1 LKSRLHRNSSA
12 SLTSLFE
19 EKLRLEVLQ
28 REKQRAAVLSGLFGF
43 GFIFSVLIY
52 WIFDLPES
60 ILHNL
65 PIAVGFLGFLGF
77 YELIIAVFFK
87 YLITKQNKPAS
98 PFGNLANAFIEISI
112 ISLALYCISIGL
124 PTPVYVLYTPIV
136 WMYFYFIILSTLHL
150 NFFLSFFTGSVAALQ
165 YLALGFLFLQSEQ
178 DPTLPSIMQHHL
190 MFVVKTIILL
200 FSGVAS
206 GYVAR
211 QIQQSIQSSIE
222 MSEQQNRI
230 VNLFGQ
236 QISKEVVSEML
247 KQKGSLTSSLQRV
260 TIMFID
266 IRGFTSYAE
275 TRTPQEVAD
284 YQNAFFGIIIDVV
297 NEHHGIINQL
307 LGDGCMIT
315 FGAPVPLENSTKNA
329 VQAGLDILKTVENRV
344 KSGLIPPTRLGIGL
358 HVGEAVTGNIGNET
372 RQQYSI
378 TGNVVITASRI
389 EQLNKQY
396 NSQMLV
402 SADVIEALPKNFV
415 STEWVGLV
423 PLKGR
428 QEKISLYRLV

>member
-1 LKSRLHRNSSA
+1 M
-12 SLTSLFE
+12 
-19 EKLRLEVLQ
+19 Q
-28 REKQRAAVLSGLFGF
+28 REKQRAAVLSALFGF
-43 GFIFSVLIY
+43 GFLLAILVLLL
-52 WIFDLPES
+52 FDLPD
-60 ILHNL
+60 LDFHNL
-65 PIAVGFLGFLGF
+65 PIAIGFLGFLGL
-77 YELIIAVFFK
+77 YEFIIAVFFK

-98 PFGNLANAFIEISI
+98 PIGNLANAFIEISI
-112 ISLALYCISIGL
+112 ISLALFCISDGL
-124 PTPVYVLYTPIV
+124 PTPVVVLYTPIV

-150 NFFLSFFTGSVAALQ
+150 NFFLSLFTGSVAAVQ
-165 YLALGFLFLQSEQ
+165 YLALGFLFLRSEQ
-178 DPTLPSIMQHHL
+178 DPTLPLLMQHHV
-190 MFVVKTIILL
+190 MFVIKTCILL
-200 FSGVAS
+200 FSGLAA

-211 QIQQSIQSSIE
+211 QIQQSIQRSIE
-222 MSEQQNRI
+222 MLEQQNRI

-236 QISKEVVSEML
+236 QISREVVSEML
-247 KQKGSLTSSLQRV
+247 RQNGSLTSSLQRV
-260 TIMFID
+260 TVMFID

-284 YQNAFFGIIIDVV
+284 YQNAFFGVIIDVV
-297 NEHHGIINQL
+297 NQHHGIINQL

-315 FGAPVPLENSTKNA
+315 FGAPVPLENSTQNA
-329 VQAGLDILKTVENRV
+329 VQAGLDILSMIEQKV

-402 SADVIEALPKNFV
+402 SADVVEALPKDFI